1 VVYNLLY
8 NQKGYFLLKNTNL
21 NKDKKI
27 TCFAKIARTTEKR
40 LSRHNAPTY
49 FEGSIVIGLKLFFVF
64 CLPAK
69 QEKKDYKSKVT
80 SL

>member
-8 NQKGYFLLKNTNL
+8 NQKGYFWLKNTNL
-21 NKDKKI
+21 NKDKKLVKI
-27 TCFAKIARTTEKR
+27 TRTTEKR